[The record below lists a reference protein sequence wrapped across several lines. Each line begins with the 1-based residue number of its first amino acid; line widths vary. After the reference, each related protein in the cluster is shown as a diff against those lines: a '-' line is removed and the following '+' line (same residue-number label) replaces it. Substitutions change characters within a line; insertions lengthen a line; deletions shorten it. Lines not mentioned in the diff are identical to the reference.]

1 MDVQET
7 LTTRNKSFAA
17 DTFARGLRMMPVLKT
32 IVIGCV
38 DPRVDPELVLGAAL
52 GEIAVIRN
60 VGGRVTPGVLDELAM
75 LRSVTQAAGADLGAG
90 WQLIVMQHTN
100 CGITRIADDTPALA
114 AYFGVAEDD
123 VADTHVA
130 DPRAAVA
137 RDMELLKAETRLGA
151 GIAVSGMVYDV
162 ETGLVET
169 V

>member
-1 MDVQET
+1 MDVHET

-17 DTFARGLRMMPVLKT
+17 DAFAPGLRMMPVLKT

-38 DPRVDPELVLGAAL
+38 DPRVDPELLLGAGL
-52 GEIAVIRN
+52 GDIAVIRN

-90 WQLIVMQHTN
+90 WQLIVLQHTN

-114 AYFGVAEDD
+114 SFFGVAEDH
-123 VADTHVA
+123 VADTYVA